1 VSIDSIGIDLD
12 DVLDLD
18 RWLQSDEV
26 ATAQRLLE
34 QKIREMLFSQDPSS
48 LGFRTLVAQLA
59 WIGSRPENRAFLE
72 REIAL
77 LNLADEP
84 WIDQCDFWDK
94 LDRIRHNIGKAGRA
108 VGHFVADH
116 STEIIVGTAICA
128 TGIGI
133 AAATGYTVSAVAG
146 GIVVAGA
153 GSIFQSEEKPNP
165 HIPQVPDP
173 GTYSKSDLAAAGQ
186 GIQVTL
192 PKLEL
197 PASADEILVTA
208 DGIWAQGQFFP
219 TDRLMRQSLFASAFE
234 ERALQSSLRFPTSM
248 QNSDWRTFH
257 AYFSERQ
264 ETNREISHQI
274 RGENALV
281 FGNYNQAVEDLGRA
295 IETDPRAPLPY
306 LERGAAHFALGEY
319 DRSLADYQQ
328 FTSQIETP
336 PTHSVTEFCVGFA
349 KGLPK
354 GTYESGEGLFLF
366 LVDFAT
372 HPIQTSKQAFDSLAT
387 LANLVRQDEWSAV
400 AEALSPEMHTLVM
413 QWDTLSSS
421 QRGELAGYAVGKHG
435 ADILLPGALAKVAS
449 KSLKCAQELAAVC
462 KDLQIAQETLLLEA
476 AAGIGDSAKI
486 AETISKGRM
495 MMALG
500 EDVGLNAQEVAQLKQ
515 AGQFESTINSG
526 LEKLVLQSESEVLKA
541 AVSQNKHVKMVRDYL
556 DKPTKEIQKGIHS
569 YEKQIALHKD
579 KISNPTKYYPD
590 WDKLDSRQREALI
603 NKKWP
608 AEIQNYEDQRK
619 VLQSILNER
628 LSHE

>member
-1 VSIDSIGIDLD
+1 
-12 DVLDLD
+12 
-18 RWLQSDEV
+18 
-26 ATAQRLLE
+26 
-34 QKIREMLFSQDPSS
+34 
-48 LGFRTLVAQLA
+48 
-59 WIGSRPENRAFLE
+59 
-72 REIAL
+72 
-77 LNLADEP
+77 
-84 WIDQCDFWDK
+84 
-94 LDRIRHNIGKAGRA
+94 
-108 VGHFVADH
+108 
-116 STEIIVGTAICA
+116 
-128 TGIGI
+128 
-133 AAATGYTVSAVAG
+133 VAG

-257 AYFSERQ
+257 AYFSESQ
-264 ETNREISHQI
+264 ETNGDLSPQI
-274 RGENALV
+274 RGENALA
-281 FGNYNQAVEDLGRA
+281 FGNYEKAVQDLGRA
-295 IETDPRAPLPY
+295 IEIDPRASLPV
-306 LERGAAHFALGEY
+306 LQRGAAHFALGEY

-400 AEALSPEMHTLVM
+400 AEALSP
-413 QWDTLSSS
+413 
-421 QRGELAGYAVGKHG
+421 
-435 ADILLPGALAKVAS
+435 
-449 KSLKCAQELAAVC
+449 
-462 KDLQIAQETLLLEA
+462 
-476 AAGIGDSAKI
+476 
-486 AETISKGRM
+486 
-495 MMALG
+495 
-500 EDVGLNAQEVAQLKQ
+500 
-515 AGQFESTINSG
+515 
-526 LEKLVLQSESEVLKA
+526 
-541 AVSQNKHVKMVRDYL
+541 
-556 DKPTKEIQKGIHS
+556 
-569 YEKQIALHKD
+569 
-579 KISNPTKYYPD
+579 
-590 WDKLDSRQREALI
+590 
-603 NKKWP
+603 
-608 AEIQNYEDQRK
+608 
-619 VLQSILNER
+619 
-628 LSHE
+628 